1 MTTAQNTGQE
11 VKEKGAKAGKAARSL
26 ARPKT
31 GGGLES
37 PESMS
42 GASRVKT
49 IRVKYGFKQSQ
60 MSRLLGISARKL
72 SELESQPK
80 EPRLETKRRL
90 TEVDRLRRAMS
101 EIIDPDE
108 IAAWME
114 EPNDAFDGSTPL
126 QVVERG
132 EIDRLWQM
140 IYAVRTGHPL

>member
-1 MTTAQNTGQE
+1 MTTAQDTGQE

-31 GGGLES
+31 GGSLES
-37 PESMS
+37 RESMS
-42 GASRVKT
+42 GSSRVKT